1 VLTVLDQESFNQL
14 YPEFKDIPSGRFASA
29 CGIALALSSDWQGL
43 DDAVVETANNLLVAH
58 VLTILVDGASPVNMF
73 ETKESK
79 TGLSTTVR
87 NKQNSTFNFHV
98 TDYGLLLN
106 DILNMSYFG
115 VM

>member
-1 VLTVLDQESFNQL
+1 MPEQESFNQF
-14 YPEFKDIPSGRFASA
+14 YPEFCDIPEGRFAAA
-29 CGIALALSSDWQGL
+29 CGIATALSSDWSGL
-43 DDAVVETANNLLVAH
+43 DESLKDTANNLLVAH
-58 VLTILVDGASPVNMF
+58 VLTILVDGASPINMY

-79 TGLSTTVR
+79 VGLSTSAR
-87 NKQNSTFNFHV
+87 NKQNATFNFHL

>member
-1 VLTVLDQESFNQL
+1 VLTVLDQESFTQF
-14 YPEFKDIPSGRFASA
+14 YPEFKDIPLGRFASA

-43 DDAVVETANNLLVAH
+43 DDAVIETANNLLVAH
-58 VLTILVDGASPVNMF
+58 VLTILSDGASPINMF

-79 TGLSTTVR
+79 TGLSTAR